1 MWLLYLQ
8 KVWERG
14 RCYYCFYRRYEKGV
28 DVATVFT
35 EGLRN
40 G

>member
-8 KVWERG
+8 KASSD
-14 RCYYCFYRRYEKGV
+14 KGV

-35 EGLRN
+35 EGLIK
-40 G
+40 GKMWLLYLQKI